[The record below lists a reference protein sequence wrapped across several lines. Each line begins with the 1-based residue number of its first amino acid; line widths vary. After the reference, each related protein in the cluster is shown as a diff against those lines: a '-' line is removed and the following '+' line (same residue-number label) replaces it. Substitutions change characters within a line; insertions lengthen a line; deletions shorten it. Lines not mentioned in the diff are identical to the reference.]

1 MELVTFYKKCLHKLI
16 EDHYVP
22 THIPNDSSNDLN
34 DTTAASTAISSLH
47 VPVRPSSVSRSF
59 EICPDAV
66 LSEHEEDNFRLH
78 SAVKFGYMRFV
89 EREIQN
95 ANNTKDGDEISNNN
109 IMRRINKVDYMGR
122 TALDLAALTG
132 QLDLV
137 KRLEDA
143 GGEFHY
149 KNGPRMVAIAN
160 QRSKDVVEYLQEVR
174 KIV

>member
-1 MELVTFYKKCLHKLI
+1 
-16 EDHYVP
+16 
-22 THIPNDSSNDLN
+22 
-34 DTTAASTAISSLH
+34 
-47 VPVRPSSVSRSF
+47 
-59 EICPDAV
+59 
-66 LSEHEEDNFRLH
+66 
-78 SAVKFGYMRFV
+78 V

-109 IMRRINKVDYMGR
+109 RMGINKVDSMGR

-160 QRSKDVVEYLQEVR
+160 QRSKDVLEYLEEVR
-174 KIV
+174 NIV